1 MLRTAKLGVTVAVL
15 VAVCGSSLARPAS
28 APPVTG
34 TGYLPSS
41 IEPSFLSLVQPR
53 PRSSEVVLEQFSL
66 TDGRRLGA
74 LAKVPGW
81 PAEVGNPHRSPGG
94 SVWLT
99 VSTGPRYRSGV
110 AGGDPAPNSCASE
123 VVRFDPSTG
132 SSTVMLSSPSSALV
146 SDAVPS
152 PNGRRAVL
160 VTGGCATSYF
170 NQHLLVHDMSSGR
183 DWTIGAGAVR
193 CHLLSVP
200 SWSSNGSKLLF
211 VYGAST
217 LSRGSDLGQGTCSVP
232 RAGGLAVAPSGRASE
247 SGSWRLIAHQPGC
260 SYQSA
265 VFDRWGIAALE
276 GCAKGSPQGGFP
288 QSTYAGNAYL
298 VQLTADGR
306 RRMLRLHL
314 KRGSDI
320 GTLSTDPLSGSVLVS
335 ENQGANQGFL
345 TYDWLWTF
353 DGRRLRAVGRYPN
366 ESAPSVT
373 AEGWFPTKRYRLF
386 THCGIEWAKIA
397 GTFWRADHPLSD
409 GHGNP
414 PPGWGN
420 PFQDGAITLTGA
432 TARFTSRAGTVTFHR
447 TNRTRPPFVCS

>member
-1 MLRTAKLGVTVAVL
+1 
-15 VAVCGSSLARPAS
+15 
-28 APPVTG
+28 
-34 TGYLPSS
+34 
-41 IEPSFLSLVQPR
+41 
-53 PRSSEVVLEQFSL
+53 
-66 TDGRRLGA
+66 
-74 LAKVPGW
+74 
-81 PAEVGNPHRSPGG
+81 
-94 SVWLT
+94 
-99 VSTGPRYRSGV
+99 
-110 AGGDPAPNSCASE
+110 
-123 VVRFDPSTG
+123 
-132 SSTVMLSSPSSALV
+132 
-146 SDAVPS
+146 
-152 PNGRRAVL
+152 
-160 VTGGCATSYF
+160 
-170 NQHLLVHDMSSGR
+170 
-183 DWTIGAGAVR
+183 
-193 CHLLSVP
+193 
-200 SWSSNGSKLLF
+200 
-211 VYGAST
+211 
-217 LSRGSDLGQGTCSVP
+217 
-232 RAGGLAVAPSGRASE
+232 
-247 SGSWRLIAHQPGC
+247 
-260 SYQSA
+260 